1 MRRTAAVIALV
12 ALAATAGGGSAQGDQ
27 GSFVSPLARDI
38 EASASAS
45 ALGDVPPE
53 TDAWSNAGAYWESGG
68 DTSRH
73 GAEDRTDVSSSDVYD
88 AVKALGAVP
97 YRQCFVV
104 VKDGAIAHESY
115 DERRGVD
122 ASTRLATDSVGIIAT
137 VALVGA
143 ATQRGLFRL
152 DQPVMSYGVRGMRE
166 RFGAYA
172 GLVTA
177 HHLLSQTH
185 GGGEVPPG
193 EIFRR
198 DDDPAFLATLFELI
212 ETTAGTSV
220 REFARVALVEPL
232 GLSSGSVF
240 GEPSADGTTIA
251 TQSSPSSPSSSSR
264 TTDSDSDSDA
274 RLRLTHALAYGRNFE
289 MTCRDLASLAQLFLN
304 GGVWRRRFAREPP
317 NRLGAVRDHRFRL
330 ARTSRG
336 STARS
341 ASAPGRTTR
350 TPRCPAV
357 TLPCSAAR
365 LTGMRACGESAEPHA
380 RPARWRPRDGG
391 PAERVGVFL
400 GDEGARRVRAPG
412 HERRRGVAGA
422 DRRGERRVPGGARA
436 CHRRHWRRWEPG
448 GRRSARGGRA
458 RAQARRLRAAQG
470 ALGRRAARD
479 ESRRGRL
486 RGARRVR
493 EEPSR
498 TRCVDAFGVFGRRKS
513 RRRKRSRRT

>member
-264 TTDSDSDSDA
+264 TTDSDSDADA

-304 GGVWRRRFAREPP
+304 GGVWRDASRVNRQIVSARFAREAFSPRAHIP
-317 NRLGAVRDHRFRL
+317 RRNRAVRLGAGTHDPDAPVSNSDSAAVLRACHGHARVREAPSRCS
-330 ARTSRG
+330 ARC
-336 STARS
+336 
-341 ASAPGRTTR
+341 SAPARAAGPPSAGGV
-350 TPRCPAV
+350 PR
-357 TLPCSAAR
+357 
-365 LTGMRACGESAEPHA
+365 
-380 RPARWRPRDGG
+380 
-391 PAERVGVFL
+391 
-400 GDEGARRVRAPG
+400 DEGAPCSCSRTRTSPWCRWGGPSRGATRARWGSSVPPPALAP
-412 HERRRGVAGA
+412 VGA
-422 DRRGERRVPGGARA
+422 WGA
-436 CHRRHWRRWEPG
+436 P
-448 GRRSARGGRA
+448 SARGAA

-498 TRCVDAFGVFGRRKS
+498 TRCVHAFGVFGRRKS